1 MRILGIDYGDRHVG
15 LALSDPLLL
24 TAQPFGTY
32 KLTGRDKDDRKYFQD
47 LVAAQDVGKI
57 VIGDPL
63 RMDGTSGS
71 RAEKTRRFSA
81 WLAKAVG
88 KPIVFVDERLTT
100 REAQHVLAE
109 TGVRG
114 RDMKTREDQIAA
126 VIILQ
131 TYLESKR
138 GDPHD
143 PQDR

>member
-32 KLTGRDKDDRKYFQD
+32 RLTGRDKEDRKFFQD
-47 LVAAQDVGKI
+47 LVAGHDVQEI

-63 RMDGTSGS
+63 RMDGSSGT
-71 RAEKTRRFSA
+71 RAEKTRQFSA
-81 WLAKAVG
+81 WLKKAVG
-88 KPIVFVDERLTT
+88 KPIVFFDERLTT
-100 REAQHVLAE
+100 REALQILGEA
-109 TGVRG
+109 GVRG
-114 RDMKTREDQIAA
+114 RDKKAHEDQIAA

-138 GDPHD
+138 GDSNA